1 MPNLDLEP
9 FGPSHVAGAAA
20 LLGARHARHR
30 AAEALLPDSDPAAAL
45 EETLGRADMSG
56 VMALRE
62 GLPVAFIVAQVSD
75 HSAFGRHAWI
85 AHAGHAA
92 TEPEALRDCYA
103 AAADAWVGAGAT
115 RHYVLVPTL
124 PADLDPWYRLGF
136 HHMHVEA
143 IRETGADEVPFP
155 PGIQLRRGGIDDLDT
170 AMRLDRLISDTQ
182 GATPSFGWVPED
194 EEARRADWI
203 ETLEDPSCAY
213 WVAERA
219 GRPVAHATLYDA
231 FPGFATPEGAIYLA
245 STAVVAEERGS
256 GIGTALTSHVLRW
269 ARDQGAATMVT
280 NWRMTNL
287 EASRFWP
294 ARGFRPTYHRL
305 HRLVVV
311 G

>member
-1 MPNLDLEP
+1 VFAQNEV
-9 FGPSHVAGAAA
+9 SGA
-20 LLGARHARHR
+20 
-30 AAEALLPDSDPAAAL
+30 
-45 EETLGRADMSG
+45 
-56 VMALRE
+56 VALRA
-62 GLPVAFIVAQVSD
+62 GRSVAYVVAQIRD
-75 HSAFGRHAWI
+75 HGAFGRHAWV

-92 TEPEALRDCYA
+92 IDPEALRSCYA
-103 AAADAWVGAGAT
+103 LAAESWVDAGAT
-115 RHYVLVPTL
+115 RHYVLVPPLL
-124 PADLDPWYRLGF
+124 PDLDPWYRLGF

-155 PGIQLRRGGIDDLDT
+155 QEIQLRRGGIDDLDT
-170 AMRLDRLISDTQ
+170 AMRLDRLIYDTQ

-219 GRPVAHATLYDA
+219 ARPVAHATLYDA
-231 FPGFATPEGAIYLA
+231 VPGFATPEGAIHLA
-245 STAVVAEERGS
+245 STAVDAEERRS
-256 GIGTALTSHVLRW
+256 GIGSALTSHVLRW

-280 NWRMTNL
+280 NWRITNL

-305 HRLVVV
+305 HRLVGV

>member
-1 MPNLDLEP
+1 MPNLTLEP

-30 AAEALLPDSDPAAAL
+30 AAEALLPERDPVAAL
-45 EETLGRADMSG
+45 EEALEQPDVSG
-56 VMALRE
+56 AVALR
-62 GLPVAFIVAQVSD
+62 GGRPVAFVLGEVGDQT
-75 HSAFGRHAWI
+75 AFGRHAWI

-92 TEPEALRDCYA
+92 SEPEALRDCYA
-103 AAADAWVGAGAT
+103 AAAEAWVAAGAT
-115 RHYVLVPTL
+115 RHYVLVPAL

-143 IRETGADEVPFP
+143 IREAGADEVAFP
-155 PGIQLRRGGIDDLDT
+155 SGMRLRRGSIDDLDT
-170 AMRLDRLISDTQ
+170 ALRLDRLIYDTQ

-194 EEARRADWI
+194 AEARRADWI

-213 WVAERA
+213 WVAERD
-219 GRPVAHATLYDA
+219 GSPVAHATLYDA
-231 FPGFATPEGAIYLA
+231 FPGFGTPEGAVYLA
-245 STAVVAEERGS
+245 STAVAAEERGS

-269 ARDQGAATMVT
+269 AQGRGVATIVT

-294 ARGFRPTYHRL
+294 SRGFRPTYHRL
-305 HRLVVV
+305 HRFV
-311 G
+311 GVG